1 MKYDYSQL
9 LFDIQKKSN
18 ITINNV
24 KELKLLKE
32 EIDYTINTSIGYNTL
47 RRLFGFLE
55 KREPNI
61 NTLNK
66 IANYLGYSSY
76 SNYRNHKNIYY
87 DWYFQQYLL
96 QIINN
101 KKIDNSHIN
110 EINKGL
116 NNENNIVYLGYF
128 INFHIEKNNIKT
140 IIFIF
145 KNINF
150 SQISSTQLQKMG
162 IVISLILNS
171 LNEKKALKIYEALI
185 PYDNFRNNVPLLNID
200 YQNLS
205 SRYNKIIQL
214 IYYNNAN
221 SSDLFFSTLM
231 FKYKEYYIDT
241 INNQTEIKKP
251 KEFDSFHFTLK
262 GRYYGTLLLL
272 NKDNNE
278 QIKKDITVECT
289 KNKVSYFLIEI
300 IPALIFIEEI
310 KFLEKI
316 LNKYYEEVF
325 EGELWSSETTNAI
338 YLIGLANVNLFTNKP
353 QNAKRNLE
361 LIDLEK
367 VEIGYHEYIKLFYY
381 LTYLKISFKEND
393 KTTNKSALKN
403 LQKSINKTKFH
414 RFNGETIKYTILNT

>member
-1 MKYDYSQL
+1 MKNEYSQL
-9 LFDIQKKSN
+9 LFDVQKKSN
-18 ITINNV
+18 ITVNNV
-24 KELKLLKE
+24 KDLKLLKE
-32 EIDYTINTSIGYNTL
+32 EIDYVLNVSIGYNTL
-47 RRLFGFLE
+47 RRMFGFLE
-55 KREPNI
+55 KRVPNI

-76 SNYRNHKNIYY
+76 SNYKNHKSIYY
-87 DWYFQQYLL
+87 DWYFQQNLL

-101 KKIDNSHIN
+101 KKIEISHIN
-110 EINKGL
+110 EINKGIS
-116 NNENNIVYLGYF
+116 NENNIVCLGYF
-128 INFHIEKNNIKT
+128 INYYIEKNDVTT

-145 KNINF
+145 KHINF
-150 SQISSTQLQKMG
+150 DRVNSTQLQKMG
-162 IVISLILNS
+162 IVISLILSS
-171 LNEKKALKIYEALI
+171 LTEKKALKIYEALI
-185 PYDNFRNNVPLLNID
+185 PLDNFRNNVPLLNID
-200 YQNLS
+200 YLNLS
-205 SRYNKIIQL
+205 SRYYKINQL
-214 IYYNNAN
+214 IHKNNAN

-241 INNQTEIKKP
+241 INSHTEINKP

-262 GRYYGTLLLL
+262 GRFYGTLLLL

-325 EGELWSSETTNAI
+325 EGELWSSETTNSI
-338 YLIGLANVNLFTNKP
+338 YLIGLANVNLFTNKL
-353 QNAKRNLE
+353 QNAKRNLD

-367 VEIGYHEYIKLFYY
+367 VEIGYYEYIKLFYY
-381 LTYLKISFKEND
+381 LTNLKISYKEND
-393 KTTNKSALKN
+393 IMANKLTSKN
-403 LQKSINKTKFH
+403 LQKCILKTKFN
-414 RFNGETIKYTILNT
+414 RFSLELKKYTI